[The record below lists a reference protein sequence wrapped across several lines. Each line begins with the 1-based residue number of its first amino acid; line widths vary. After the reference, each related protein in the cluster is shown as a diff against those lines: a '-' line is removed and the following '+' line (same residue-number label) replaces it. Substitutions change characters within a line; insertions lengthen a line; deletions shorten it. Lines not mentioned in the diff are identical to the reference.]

1 MKMTATD
8 ILEFSAHPER
18 LNVETLY
25 ELRVLL
31 QRFPYY
37 QGLCLLYLKN
47 LYVLHDPMFGAE
59 LRRSIVYVPDRRK
72 LYYFLEDT
80 IELAPVRKH
89 VVEEETDEVPQMI
102 EDRTLSLINSFL
114 LLQPDDAMPTMQP
127 LDAVSDYTAFMM
139 ADEQTQH
146 AISIPIS
153 RPQPQQIEKD
163 TPLSDSDELA
173 VSTAS
178 KADEEEMDDS
188 FFTETLAKIY
198 IRQQRYEK
206 ALEIIRK
213 LNLKYPKKNAYFADQ
228 IRFLEKLI
236 INNKP
241 NK

>member
-1 MKMTATD
+1 MTGTE
-8 ILEFSAHPER
+8 ILEFNAHPER
-18 LNVETLY
+18 LNAETLY

-37 QGLCLLYLKN
+37 QGLYLLYLKN
-47 LYVLHDPMFGAE
+47 LYVLQDPMFGAE
-59 LRRSIVYVPDRRK
+59 LRRSIAYVPDRRK
-72 LYYFLEDT
+72 LYYFLEGT
-80 IELAPVRKH
+80 TELAPVRRH
-89 VVEEETDEVPQMI
+89 VVEEETDEVPQMV

-114 LLQPDDAMPTMQP
+114 LLQPDDAMPKMQR
-127 LDAVSDYTAFMM
+127 LDAVSDYTAYMM
-139 ADEQTQH
+139 ANEQTQH
-146 AISIPIS
+146 AISVPIGH
-153 RPQPQQIEKD
+153 PQLQQIEKD
-163 TPLSDSDELA
+163 GQLSDSDQLTESI
-173 VSTAS
+173 VS
-178 KADEEEMDDS
+178 KEDGEEMDDS